1 MSQYMNMLQELI
13 LGDSVAVYIVVFL
26 IGFISSLNPH
36 MLGMVPIYVGH
47 MVSSNNQKKLINL
60 ILFVLSFSII
70 LTGLGIGVSAIGM
83 SLHSIM
89 TISYIIAGLIY
100 LFMGLNLLGLRLSSM
115 IPLEIIVLHSSKK
128 PYRNSVLRNIL
139 MPVIFT
145 PCSLPFIVS
154 ILTLAMVK
162 GSIIYGGTILF
173 VFGLGHS
180 LIFIL
185 FGLFSDVLIRIN
197 ERLNHNKVL
206 HKILGII
213 FIILGIVFISLN
225 QNPSIH
231 NHH

>member
-13 LGDSVAVYIVVFL
+13 LGDSVGVYIVVFL

-60 ILFVLSFSII
+60 ILFALSFSII
-70 LTGLGIGVSAIGM
+70 LTGLGVGVSAVGM

-89 TISYIIAGLIY
+89 TISYVMAGLIY
-100 LFMGLNLLGLRLSSM
+100 LFMGLSLLGLRLSSM
-115 IPLEIIVLHSSKK
+115 IPIEIIVLHSSKK

-185 FGLFSDVLIRIN
+185 FGLFSDVLIRLN
-197 ERLNHNKVL
+197 DRLNHNKIL
-206 HKILGII
+206 HRILGVV
-213 FIILGIVFISLN
+213 FVILGIVFISLN
-225 QNPSIH
+225 QNSSIH

>member
-13 LGDSVAVYIVVFL
+13 LGDSVGVYIVVFL

-60 ILFVLSFSII
+60 ILFALSFSII
-70 LTGLGIGVSAIGM
+70 LTGLGVGVSAVGM

-100 LFMGLNLLGLRLSSM
+100 LLMGLNLLGLRLSSM

-128 PYRNSVLRNIL
+128 PHRNSILRNIL

-185 FGLFSDVLIRIN
+185 FGLFSDVLIRLN
-197 ERLNHNKVL
+197 DRLNHNKIL
-206 HKILGII
+206 HRILGIV
-213 FIILGIVFISLN
+213 FVILGIVFISLN

>member
-1 MSQYMNMLQELI
+1 MLQELI
-13 LGDSVAVYIVVFL
+13 LGDSVGVYIVVFL

-60 ILFVLSFSII
+60 ILFALSFSII
-70 LTGLGIGVSAIGM
+70 LTGLGVGVSAVGM

-89 TISYIIAGLIY
+89 TISYVMAGLIY
-100 LFMGLNLLGLRLSSM
+100 LFMGLSLLGLRLSSM
-115 IPLEIIVLHSSKK
+115 IPIEIIVLHSSKK

-185 FGLFSDVLIRIN
+185 FGLFSDVLIRLN
-197 ERLNHNKVL
+197 DRLNHNKIL
-206 HKILGII
+206 HRILGVV
-213 FIILGIVFISLN
+213 FVILGIVFISLN
-225 QNPSIH
+225 QNSSIH